1 MARRT
6 GPRTGG
12 VQATMD
18 AIKDKIE
25 VATADAIEKRLSDI
39 SYYATHDA
47 LSGGGRG
54 TGVDTGA
61 YVNSFSIGRAGF
73 GGGRMKTSDNKPTNQ
88 NPDAMKRQG
97 YNLLLSDI
105 QGMNIKEMVES
116 GDIRFTLRNRSPHAR
131 TVEDGK
137 GWPKTTEG
145 YDVFAKIRSKFR

>member
-6 GPRTGG
+6 GARTGG

-25 VATADAIEKRLSDI
+25 VAAADAIEKRLTDI
-39 SYYATHDA
+39 SYYATHTA
-47 LSGGGRG
+47 LSGGGKG

-88 NPDAMKRQG
+88 NPDAMKQQG
-97 YNLLLSDI
+97 YNNLLSDI
-105 QGMNIKEMVES
+105 QGMDIKAMVES
-116 GDIRFTLRNRSPHAR
+116 GDMRFTLRNRSPHAR
-131 TVEDGK
+131 EVEDGTN
-137 GWPKTTEG
+137 WASSG
-145 YDVFAKIRSKFR
+145 YDVFAKIRGNFK

>member
-12 VQATMD
+12 VQATMN
-18 AIKDKIE
+18 AVKDRIE
-25 VATADAIEKRLSDI
+25 TVVAEGLEERLADI
-39 SYYATHDA
+39 SYYATHTA

-61 YVNSFSIGRAGF
+61 YVTSFSIGRAGF

-88 NPDAMKRQG
+88 NPEAMKQEG

-105 QGMNIKEMVES
+105 QGMNIKQMVES
-116 GDIRFTLRNRSPHAR
+116 GDMRFTLRNRSPHAR
-131 TVEDGK
+131 EVEDGK
-137 GWPKTTEG
+137 NWSSSG
-145 YDVFAKIRSKFR
+145 YDVFAKIRSKFG

>member
-12 VQATMD
+12 VQATMNAFRD
-18 AIKDKIE
+18 EIEAVVAEKLEDK
-25 VATADAIEKRLSDI
+25 LSDI

-61 YVNSFSIGRAGF
+61 YVTSFSIGRAGF
-73 GGGRMKTSDNKPTNQ
+73 SGGRMKTSDNKPTNQ
-88 NPDAMKRQG
+88 NPDAMKQG
-97 YNLLLSDI
+97 GYSLLLSDI

-116 GDIRFTLRNRSPHAR
+116 GNTKFTLRNRSTHAR
-131 TVEDGK
+131 DVEDGQN
-137 GWPKTTEG
+137 WSSDG
-145 YDVFAKIRSKFR
+145 YHVFAKIRSKFG